1 MVNRNGL
8 IQMLLIRLR
17 EILADLV
24 RMNFQELLLTLL
36 RQVT

>member
-17 EILADLV
+17 EILVDSV
-24 RMNFQELLLTLL
+24 RMNFQELLLISL